1 MMPIENLTIL
11 LDHMNSE
18 ENLDHYKQL
27 EISRKIYTKVINCFR
42 KKIDVLPLEAMVN
55 FIYNLVKMNKK

>member
-1 MMPIENLTIL
+1 MPIENLTIL

-42 KKIDVLPLEAMVN
+42 KKIDVLPLESMVN

>member
-1 MMPIENLTIL
+1 MPIENLTIL